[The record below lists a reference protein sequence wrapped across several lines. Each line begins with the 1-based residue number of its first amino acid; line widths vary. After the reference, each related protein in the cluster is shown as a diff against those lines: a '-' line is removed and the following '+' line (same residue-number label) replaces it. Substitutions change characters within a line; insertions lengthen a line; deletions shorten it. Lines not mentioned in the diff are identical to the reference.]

1 MTASGNP
8 IDVWAM
14 VSGEPAGADDKPD
27 VVGWLQR
34 LCRAAARALPATG
47 VGVSVM
53 SDHGDPA
60 TLAASGPASE
70 VIEDLQFTHG
80 QGPCL
85 DAYSLGRPI
94 LTPDLSEAARTRWFG
109 YGPAAHGHGVRAVF
123 SFPLQ
128 IGAARLG
135 ALDIYRDRPGSLSTE
150 ELIQAITFA
159 DVAMTGLLNAQ
170 QRSGEDDGTPVVDD
184 ALNSRFELYQAQG
197 MVKVQ
202 LRASL
207 GEAMV
212 RMRAYAYAHNRSL
225 SDVADDIVARR
236 LVLETDS

>member
-1 MTASGNP
+1 MASDNVT
-8 IDVWAM
+8 DVWALI
-14 VSGEPAGADDKPD
+14 SNEPARTDDKPD
-27 VVGWLQR
+27 VVGWLER
-34 LCRAAARALPATG
+34 LCRAAARALPAMG

-53 SDHGDPA
+53 SNHGDPA
-60 TLAASGPASE
+60 PVAASGSAT
-70 VIEDLQFTHG
+70 VAIEDLQFTHG

-85 DAYSLGRPI
+85 DAYSSGKPV

-123 SFPLQ
+123 AFPLQ

-135 ALDIYRDRPGSLSTE
+135 VLNIYRDRPGSLSRE
-150 ELIQAITFA
+150 GLIRALTFA

-170 QRSGEDDGTPVVDD
+170 QRSREDDGTPVLDD

-197 MVKVQ
+197 MVKIQ
-202 LRASL
+202 LGVSL
-207 GEAMV
+207 SEALV
-212 RMRAYAYAHNRSL
+212 RIRAYAYAHDLRLNH
-225 SDVADDIVARR
+225 VADDIVARR